1 MSMTTKT
8 LTIMKDAYDL
18 LLDNKLKNESFSE
31 EIRRIVSKKKSKKL
45 IDYFGILTNEEGET
59 MLKDLEKSRRIDIE
73 LEKKR
78 IK

>member
-1 MSMTTKT
+1 
-8 LTIMKDAYDL
+8 MKDAYDL